1 MASSSGVKNRGNED
15 VYNFQIEEEDL
26 EELTVGNEG
35 EEEGVDDR
43 WCLVGRFLTN
53 RLIDF
58 DKIQNILA
66 SLCQP
71 GMGMFVKKLE
81 DNRFLFQLIIN
92 GSPWTYDRMQLIIQS
107 LPVGGDPNLLQLND
121 LDMWVQI
128 HDVKL
133 GCMTTSTRDYLRVRV
148 TLDIRKPLRRRMKL
162 TRDNGSWFWAHFKYE
177 RVPTFCFIC
186 GLIGHS
192 ERFCRHLF
200 QQPIEQIV
208 KPYGE
213 FMRAVPQKSYKNIRA
228 RWLRNRGW
236 QPEGVSGDNVPGQ
249 SSTHQPNMER
259 NPSVDLADNHANQNM
274 TNKEGNNGMDNLM
287 MEGDQCEEDTG
298 IMEGEEGW
306 GGWDYGTRGAGPT
319 DKWAFKK
326 LFIGGPWCWG
336 SPDIMKLLSWNF
348 RGIGPP
354 RSIQFLKQLVDQ
366 KRPRVLFLCETLS
379 NKEKV
384 GALSLKMGFEG
395 CFVVEAQG
403 RSGGLALMWKSEEE
417 VVIDSFSMNYIDC
430 FVHFEGYRKFQF
442 TGFYG
447 EPNRRLRENTWE
459 LLRTLH
465 ARYQEAWCIMDMHG
479 HSFTWEKGRD
489 TSAWMEARLDRAM
502 VMNFTWLTIFSD
514 AKLFN
519 LEVSPSDHT
528 PLFLDIMPHIQAAG
542 KKQFRFDNH
551 WTRFQECEEVIRQ
564 SWCNSGMTFLQHKIQ
579 FCGQNLQTWGTS
591 IVDNFSA
598 RIKHCNKEL
607 RVFKGRRDSEGK
619 KLYSDS
625 KQMLFETLNQRE
637 IFWRQRSKQLWLKN
651 GDQNSKFFHSKASSL
666 RRNNNI
672 VCLKDEMGT
681 PKYWDTGLGELML
694 DYFSKIFTAE
704 PGNCSEVLSCVSPRV
719 TDDENAILIRPI
731 EDQEVKDALFQMHPD
746 KSPGP
751 DGMNP
756 KFFQKYWHI
765 VGPDVIACVKDFF
778 TNEGMPEGLND
789 TNIVLIP
796 KKKKPDQMSELR
808 PISLCNVV
816 AKVITK
822 VLANRLKGLLSRI
835 ISLNQSA
842 FIPGRLITD
851 NIMVSFEVLHYLKRK
866 QIGKEAMLSRLGFC
880 DKWVRLIY
888 GSLCSVQYHIV
899 SSGYTMGPILPS
911 RGLRQGDPISPYLF
925 LICAE
930 GLSTLIQHYEE
941 RKFLHGCR
949 VANGAPIVS
958 HLLFADDS
966 FLYCKATDREV
977 SNVQRM
983 LEVFANASGQRVNF
997 EKSSV
1002 FFSTNTT
1009 IQMRQ
1014 TICNR
1019 LSIREAEERSKY
1031 FGLPSS
1037 IGRNK
1042 MAAFSYVVDKVQKR
1056 IQTWDNK
1063 FLSRVESAVSRFWWK
1078 SSNSKGI
1085 HWLSW
1090 VKLTDHKVHGGMGF
1104 RDFRDFN
1111 LSLLAKQGWRLLS
1124 CEDTLATKVFKARY
1138 FASGNFLNATLGSNP
1153 SYVWRS
1159 ILEAQDLVR
1168 AGARRLVGDG
1178 SRISILHEPWLLDVV
1193 NPYIETSSRSLQGQM
1208 VQALMQVDK
1217 LEWDN
1222 EVISDVLNDRDRE
1235 LVWRI
1240 PLSSARRNDNWFW
1253 LQDSS
1258 MRNDI
1263 VWNSISPSSEE
1274 VIHTAQVN
1282 FLDWCNAQQL
1292 ENDTLP
1298 GSNMVLS
1305 EKWCPPTFPSVKVNV
1320 DGALFNSNGRYG
1332 VGMVAMCHWCDVAG
1346 GQDSNRACY
1355 SHMRWRQL
1363 ESRKH

>member
-1 MASSSGVKNRGNED
+1 MASSSGVKNRGSED
-15 VYNFQIEEEDL
+15 VYSFQIEEEDL

-35 EEEGVDDR
+35 EEEGIDDR

-58 DKIQNILA
+58 DKMQNILA
-66 SLCQP
+66 SLWQP

-81 DNRFLFQLIIN
+81 DNRFLFQFYHEVDIQRVIN
-92 GSPWTYDRMQLIIQS
+92 GSPWTYDRMQLIIQR

-128 HDVKL
+128 HDIKP
-133 GCMTTSTRDYLRVRV
+133 GCMTTSTVRGVGNTLEKFIESDPNNFIGVWRDYFRVRV
-148 TLDIRKPLRRRMKL
+148 ILDIRKPLRRRMKL

-213 FMRAVPQKSYKNIRA
+213 FMRAVPQKSYKNIEQGGCIIEVA
-228 RWLRNRGW
+228 AK
-236 QPEGVSGDNVPGQ
+236 GVSQGQ
-249 SSTHQPNMER
+249 CTQTSYTSTKYGKK
-259 NPSVDLADNHANQNM
+259 SLVDLADNHANQNM

-298 IMEGEEGW
+298 IMEGEVSGDIYGKNKAKGKLIEGNS
-306 GGWDYGTRGAGPT
+306 GVVIFDN
-319 DKWAFKK
+319 KK
-326 LFIGGPWCWG
+326 RKVREDG
-336 SPDIMKLLSWNF
+336 IMGHVGQAQQTSGL
-348 RGIGPP
+348 
-354 RSIQFLKQLVDQ
+354 
-366 KRPRVLFLCETLS
+366 
-379 NKEKV
+379 EKV

-417 VVIDSFSMNYIDC
+417 VVIDSFSMNHIDC
-430 FVHFEGYRKFQF
+430 FVHFEGYRKFWF

-465 ARYQEAWCIMDMHG
+465 ARYQEAWCIMGDFNNILHNKEKRGGKPYPSWLLDGFQEVVRHCGLCDLDMHG

-502 VMNFTWLTIFSD
+502 VNFTWLTIFSD

-528 PLFLDIMPHIQAAG
+528 PLFLDIMPLIQAAG
-542 KKQFRFDNH
+542 KKQFRFENH

-564 SWCNSGMTFLQHKIQ
+564 RWM
-579 FCGQNLQTWGTS
+579 
-591 IVDNFSA
+591 
-598 RIKHCNKEL
+598 
-607 RVFKGRRDSEGK
+607 
-619 KLYSDS
+619 
-625 KQMLFETLNQRE
+625 
-637 IFWRQRSKQLWLKN
+637 
-651 GDQNSKFFHSKASSL
+651 SL
-666 RRNNNI
+666 L
-672 VCLKDEMGT
+672 VL
-681 PKYWDTGLGELML
+681 
-694 DYFSKIFTAE
+694 KIF
-704 PGNCSEVLSCVSPRV
+704 SRM
-719 TDDENAILIRPI
+719 R
-731 EDQEVKDALFQMHPD
+731 DA
-746 KSPGP
+746 
-751 DGMNP
+751 
-756 KFFQKYWHI
+756 
-765 VGPDVIACVKDFF
+765 
-778 TNEGMPEGLND
+778 EGLND

-851 NIMVSFEVLHYLKRK
+851 NIMVSFEVLHYLKRG
-866 QIGKEAMLSRLGFC
+866 IGKEGCMALKLDLSKAYDRVDWHFLTAMLSRLGFC

-925 LICAE
+925 LICLGRVVA
-930 GLSTLIQHYEE
+930 LIQHYEE

-1009 IQMRQ
+1009 IQMRR
-1014 TICNR
+1014 TIY
-1019 LSIREAEERSKY
+1019 LGKEVLIKAVVQA
-1031 FGLPSS
+1031 LPAYTM
-1037 IGRNK
+1037 NL
-1042 MAAFSYVVDKVQKR
+1042 
-1056 IQTWDNK
+1056 
-1063 FLSRVESAVSRFWWK
+1063 FLLPMGFCPQLESVVSRFWWK

-1090 VKLTDHKVHGGMGF
+1090 VKLTDHKVH
-1104 RDFRDFN
+1104 R
-1111 LSLLAKQGWRLLS
+1111 
-1124 CEDTLATKVFKARY
+1124 E
-1138 FASGNFLNATLGSNP
+1138 
-1153 SYVWRS
+1153 
-1159 ILEAQDLVR
+1159 
-1168 AGARRLVGDG
+1168 
-1178 SRISILHEPWLLDVV
+1178 WLLDVV

-1258 MRNDI
+1258 GIFSVRSAYRLQHEANNNVNHAVPTDVWSKLWSIKVPPKEGLAKWSEVESIEAAMTLWAVWKMRNDV

-1298 GSNMVLS
+1298 GSNMVLF
-1305 EKWCPPTFPSVKVNV
+1305 EKWCPPTFPSFKVNV

-1332 VGMVAMCHWCDVAG
+1332 VGMVARCAAG
-1346 GQDSNRACY
+1346 VMLQARTVLKSGMLQPHEVEAIGIKEALGWIKSNGCNGVV
-1355 SHMRWRQL
+1355 L
-1363 ESRKH
+1363 ESDCLRVISDIKSKKNMVSPYGHIIFECKALCVEVSNLSLS